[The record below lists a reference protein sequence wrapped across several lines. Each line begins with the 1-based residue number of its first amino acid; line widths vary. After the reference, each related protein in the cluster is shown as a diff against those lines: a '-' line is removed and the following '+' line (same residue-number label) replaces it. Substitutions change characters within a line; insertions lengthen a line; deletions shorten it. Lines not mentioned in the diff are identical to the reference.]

1 MSTDMDK
8 QNKIHGATWAMLG
21 LCCVSFLIVVVSIA
35 TGHTKGFTSALIML
49 AGSVGILSSRLMSKV
64 VEKRNGHP
72 LPLPFLAI
80 NSALTFALVYFSISM
95 FV

>member
-1 MSTDMDK
+1 MNTDTDK
-8 QNKIHGATWAMLG
+8 QNKVHGATWAMLG
-21 LCCVSFLIVVVSIA
+21 LCCVSFFIVVISIA

-49 AGSVGILSSRLMSKV
+49 AGSAGILSSRLMSKV
-64 VEKRNGHP
+64 VEKRNGYP

>member
-8 QNKIHGATWAMLG
+8 QNKIHGVTWGMLG

-49 AGSVGILSSRLMSKV
+49 AGSAGILSSQVMSKV
-64 VEKRNGHP
+64 VEKGMDNHYP
-72 LPLPFLAI
+72 YP
-80 NSALTFALVYFSISM
+80 S
-95 FV
+95 

>member
-1 MSTDMDK
+1 MTTDVDK
-8 QNKIHGATWAMLG
+8 QNKVHGVTWAMLG

-49 AGSVGILSSRLMSKV
+49 AGSVGILLSRLMSKV
-64 VEKRNGHP
+64 VEKRNGQP

-80 NSALTFALVYFSISM
+80 SSALTFALVYFSISM
-95 FV
+95 FA